1 MEPDLHEIYR
11 LERENNQMLKS
22 LKRRSLWGGIFKLLI
37 YLLALGIPIWLYF
50 TYLYPI
56 VQQVNRTLTEVSGKK
71 VELEGQFGEWADMFA
86 QFRSRFTGATTSTT
100 TKQ

>member
-37 YLLALGIPIWLYF
+37 YLLALGVPIWLYF

-56 VQQVNRTLTEVSGKK
+56 VQQVDRTLTEMTGKK
-71 VELEGQFGEWADMFA
+71 VELEGQFGEWADAFT
-86 QFRSRFTGATTSTT
+86 QFRNRFTGATSSSTT
-100 TKQ
+100 RQ